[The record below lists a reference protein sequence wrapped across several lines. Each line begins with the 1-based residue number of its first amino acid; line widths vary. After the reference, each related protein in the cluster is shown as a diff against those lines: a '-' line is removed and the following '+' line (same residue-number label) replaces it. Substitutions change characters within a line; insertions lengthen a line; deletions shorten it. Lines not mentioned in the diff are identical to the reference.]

1 MPPKKA
7 KKSKA
12 APEVADAAEL
22 ALQESYAKCLVE
34 KESLQQEL
42 EHKNEVN
49 ARLRQ
54 TIQDQKLR
62 IEHLESILEMRTQD
76 RLDLTSD
83 MSRQYK
89 TMQSELISEVNRLET
104 ASFELHTKLEMIQ
117 TAFTEARKN
126 HAEELAAKEAQ
137 LEEQN
142 LKMAYMTAE
151 FENMLKVF

>member
-1 MPPKKA
+1 MPPKKP
-7 KKSKA
+7 KKSKT
-12 APEVADAAEL
+12 APEV
-22 ALQESYAKCLVE
+22 
-34 KESLQQEL
+34 
-42 EHKNEVN
+42 EHKNEIN

-62 IEHLESILEMRTQD
+62 IEHLETILEMRTQD

-117 TAFTEARKN
+117 TAFTEAKKS
-126 HAEELAAKEAQ
+126 HADELATKEAQ

-151 FENMLKVF
+151 FENMLKVHWD